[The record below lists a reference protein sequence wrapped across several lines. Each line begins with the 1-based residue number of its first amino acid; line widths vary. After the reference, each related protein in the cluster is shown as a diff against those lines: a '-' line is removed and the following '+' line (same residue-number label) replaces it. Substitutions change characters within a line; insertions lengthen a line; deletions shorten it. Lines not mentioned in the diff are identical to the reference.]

1 MPFWPQ
7 ADQRPKRVLKEFGM
21 DNIKLTG
28 MEFFGYH
35 GALAEENKLGQ
46 RFLVDLE
53 LYLDLHQAGAGDYLS
68 ASINYAQVY
77 EVVKA
82 VVEGPAFKTI
92 EAVAEA
98 AAQKLKNSYPLLQKL
113 KITVHKPGAP
123 IAGIFHDV
131 SVTLER

>member
-1 MPFWPQ
+1 
-7 ADQRPKRVLKEFGM
+7 M

-53 LYLDLHQAGAGDYLS
+53 LYLDLHQAGAGDDLS
-68 ASINYAQVY
+68 

-98 AAQKLKNSYPLLQKL
+98 AAQKLKNSYPLLQGL

>member
-1 MPFWPQ
+1 
-7 ADQRPKRVLKEFGM
+7 M
-21 DNIKLTG
+21 DKITLTG

-46 RFLVDLE
+46 KFLVDLE
-53 LYLDLHQAGAGDYLS
+53 LYLDLKQAGSHDDLT

-77 EVVKA
+77 EDVRLVL
-82 VVEGPAFKTI
+82 EGKPFRTI
-92 EAVAEA
+92 EAVAEMTGDR
-98 AAQKLKNSYPLLQKL
+98 LKKTYPLLESL
-113 KITVHKPGAP
+113 KITVHKPSAP

>member
-1 MPFWPQ
+1 
-7 ADQRPKRVLKEFGM
+7 M

-53 LYLDLHQAGAGDYLS
+53 LYLDLHQAGAGDDLS
-68 ASINYAQVY
+68 ASINYAQAY

-82 VVEGPAFKTI
+82 V
-92 EAVAEA
+92 AET
-98 AAQKLKNSYPLLQKL
+98 AAQKLKNSYPLLQGL

>member
-1 MPFWPQ
+1 
-7 ADQRPKRVLKEFGM
+7 M

-53 LYLDLHQAGAGDYLS
+53 LYLDLHQAGAGDDLS
-68 ASINYAQVY
+68 ASINYAQAY

-92 EAVAEA
+92 EAVAEQTSEIEKQLSTA
-98 AAQKLKNSYPLLQKL
+98 A
-113 KITVHKPGAP
+113 GAENYGTQ
-123 IAGIFHDV
+123 AGSSDCRDF
-131 SVTLER
+131 S